1 MFKQESTVPIS
12 KSIRL
17 ILIIALMA
25 LSTKLS
31 ATGWSVPS
39 SRTPQQSPDSL
50 SGDAAHAK
58 IAEFLTNLEPYG
70 FSGGVLVAKNS
81 EVIAS
86 RGLGFA
92 DRERKIP
99 CTEDTAFDIGSNTKD
114 FTKIAILQLAERGKL
129 KLSDTIGQYFPSAPP
144 DKTAITIEQIMAHTA
159 GFPEYTGD
167 DTEMIS
173 RDEMLTRLFKRPLI
187 STPGQEMNYSNPGY
201 SLLAAIIEKLSGDS
215 YEKFVYLNIFKPAG
229 MEHTGYVRP
238 EWKPGQIAHAY
249 DNGHDQGSTLD
260 YPHLPDGPT
269 WNLRGNG
276 GTLSTLPD
284 MYRFHVA
291 LEGNLLLSDASKA
304 KLFPQDRPL
313 ILVGGNGIHEFAY
326 FRDPSQKLAIL
337 AASTDAGMKA
347 TDLAKPLRA
356 IIAGRNISAPPKT
369 IAIPAG
375 EIATLAGKYVLP
387 SAAYFVL
394 STSPGALLASPR
406 GAEAFHLISAGT
418 APDPERAAAI
428 TSRMNEILKAA
439 EKGDYAPWSA
449 AFGGGVPVEAIKAR
463 QEPLKRAR
471 ESKNGAY
478 KGFEIV
484 GITLNDEDLIVTV
497 QLNFERDSAYT
508 RYVWGPRRL
517 AGVQPLEAAPNV
529 KFLPVSPTDFA
540 SYDLPSTTSIRIH
553 FEPTANSATQFTM
566 TATAGVAVAK
576 RQP

>member
-1 MFKQESTVPIS
+1 MVKQERAVSIS
-12 KSIRL
+12 KTIRL
-17 ILIIALMA
+17 ILIIALLA
-25 LSTKLS
+25 LSTRLS
-31 ATGWSVPS
+31 ATGWGFPS
-39 SRTPQQSPDSL
+39 RQNPQQSSE
-50 SGDAAHAK
+50 SSSSDASHAK
-58 IAEFLTNLEPYG
+58 IADFLANLEPYG

-81 EVIAS
+81 EIVVS

-92 DRERKIP
+92 DHERKIP

-114 FTKIAILQLAERGKL
+114 FTKLAILQLAERGKL
-129 KLSDTIGQYFPSAPP
+129 KLSDTVGQYFPSAPP
-144 DKTAITIEQIMAHTA
+144 DKAPITIEQVMTHTA

-187 STPGQEMNYSNPGY
+187 SAPGQEMNYSNPGY
-201 SLLAAIIEKLSGDS
+201 SLLAAIVEKISGDS

-238 EWKPGQIAHAY
+238 EWKSGQIAHAY
-249 DNGHDQGSTLD
+249 ENSHDQGSTLD

-284 MYRFHVA
+284 MYRFHLA
-291 LEGNLLLSDASKA
+291 LEGNLLLSDASKV

-326 FRDPSQKLAIL
+326 FRDPSQKLVIL
-337 AASTDAGMKA
+337 AASTDAGLKA

-356 IIAGRNISAPPKT
+356 IIGSRNILAPPKT
-369 IAIPAG
+369 IAITTAG
-375 EIATLAGKYVLP
+375 IAALPGKYVLP
-387 SAAYFVL
+387 TGSYFVV
-394 STSPGALLASPR
+394 SNSPDALLLSPR
-406 GAEAFHLISAGT
+406 GAEAFHLISAGA
-418 APDPERAAAI
+418 APDPERAAAV
-428 TSRMNEILKAA
+428 TSRMIEILKAA
-439 EKGDYAPWSA
+439 ENGDYSPWSQ
-449 AFGGGVPVEAIKAR
+449 AFGGDVPVDAIKAR
-463 QEPLKRAR
+463 QEPLKRTR
-471 ESKNGAY
+471 ESKFGPY

-484 GITLNDEDLIVTV
+484 GISLNDEDLIVAV
-497 QLNFERDSAYT
+497 QLNFERDSSYT

-517 AGVQPLEAAPNV
+517 AGVQPLESAPSV

-540 SYDLPSTTSIRIH
+540 SYDLPTATSIRIH
-553 FEPTANSATQFTM
+553 FEPTANSATEFRI
-566 TATAGVAVAK
+566 TASSIVATAK